1 MHRVTEAHLQP
12 ELNSQLD
19 THTFLFEC
27 PLCIC
32 VNGDFYLKAL
42 LPLSLPT
49 DQLISTFK
57 Y

>member
-27 PLCIC
+27 PLHLCQQ
-32 VNGDFYLKAL
+32 GFL
-42 LPLSLPT
+42 
-49 DQLISTFK
+49 FK
-57 Y
+57 SFTSF

>member
-27 PLCIC
+27 PLCLC
-32 VNGDFYLKAL
+32 VNRDFYLKAL